1 MSRTMVTSGSDPRI
15 NPPVII
21 PTVPVT
27 GDRNKLR
34 EALNVPVPHDLH
46 GRTYAQLLAEEYFMQ
61 AVTGN
66 AVRQS
71 VRIAELWEAVVDRLS
86 V

>member
-1 MSRTMVTSGSDPRI
+1 MAGSDPRI
-15 NPPVII
+15 NPPVMV

-27 GDRNKLR
+27 VDRNKLR

-46 GRTYAQLLAEEYFMQ
+46 GRTYAQLLAVEFFLQ

-66 AVRQS
+66 AVRES